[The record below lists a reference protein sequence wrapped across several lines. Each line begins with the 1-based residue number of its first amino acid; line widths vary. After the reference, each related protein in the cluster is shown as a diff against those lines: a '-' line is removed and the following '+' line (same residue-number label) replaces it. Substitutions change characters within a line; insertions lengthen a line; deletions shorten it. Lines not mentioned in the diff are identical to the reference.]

1 MPARVGEPPCV
12 YLVEDDPDQALYLQQ
27 MLDHRGYQVRLFSG
41 PEPFLLAIHE
51 GVLPDA
57 IVLDMVFPEGCDA
70 GAQLLTR
77 LRDQQPDCPPVVV
90 ISARDDFDARLK
102 AYRAGASRYML
113 KPVDS
118 EALADVLNALA
129 GRLPSEPYR
138 VLMVDDDPLLLE
150 AQSLMLEAAGICVEA
165 LTDPRATLDALDQFN
180 PDLLVLDVQM
190 PDVQGPELA
199 AIIRERDDYLTLPIL
214 FLSSETDLDRQLHAL
229 NLGGDDFLV
238 KPIQPAHLVSAVR
251 TRAKRARQSV
261 AIQRRLQTTLYERER
276 EHLALDYHAI
286 VSATDAQGNIISV
299 NDRFCEI
306 SGYRREELLGQNHR
320 IVKSGWHS
328 PDFYRDL
335 WKTIGRGQ
343 VWQGEICN
351 RRKDGSLYWVRS
363 TITPFLNELG
373 RPYQYVSIRTDITAL
388 KEEEVRQR
396 AEATMKA
403 LVAEAA
409 ADLMAASAE
418 GLDAVIES
426 VLARVG
432 EHLGVQRAYLFERLP
447 DGVHM
452 SNSHEWCATGTE
464 PQKEQLQQLPLA
476 MTPWWWE
483 RILNE
488 QAIPVGDVG
497 QLPAEAEREREVFT
511 RLGVRALCGF
521 PIRYAGQTQGFLG
534 VDQVDRPRD
543 WQASDLHM
551 LGLLASLIG
560 SALARRASEQR
571 AEAAQ
576 QRLSRGQ
583 LFANIG
589 TWEWNIVTGELFWT
603 DRIAPLFGYPQGDL
617 ETTYENFLAA
627 IHPDDRDAVVNAV
640 NACIEQDS
648 PYEIEHRVV
657 WPDGTVRWLLE
668 RGAAVRDE
676 HGNATSMLGL
686 VQDIDDRK
694 RAELALAQ
702 REQELIEAQ
711 ALASLGNWTAD
722 VVSDRLSWSDEIYRI
737 FGYEPGD
744 ITPSV
749 SAFHEAVHPQ
759 DRALVRESERMA
771 ARTGRHDVVHRIV
784 RPNGDIRHV
793 HELARAEVD
802 DAGKLLKLTGTVQ
815 DVTERIEAEQRLR
828 ETEQRFAFAVEGAGD
843 GVWEWDMQTG
853 AMQLTGNYDRMLGM
867 DEADMQT
874 TLEAWQDRVHP
885 DDIAD
890 AHLQLKNYL
899 TGHAD
904 QYSVELRLRCNQG
917 DYKWLLSRARVV
929 ERDIHGKP
937 LRLVG
942 IHSDIDQRKAAEQT
956 LQVFKHVVNSVVD
969 GVLVIDGKGTIQ
981 LASPAASRIFG
992 YPAEAMEGRNLNMLM
1007 PEPVRSQHDGFLER
1021 YRTTGES
1028 LIINRQ
1034 IEVTGQHADGTE
1046 FPLEVAVSEIQLG
1059 KTRYFVGLMRD
1070 ITERK
1075 RAEAEL
1081 VTAREEAD
1089 RANQAKSEFLSSMS
1103 HELRTPMNAILGFS
1117 QLLAYDEALSEEH
1130 QDNLKEILKAGEHL
1144 LSLINE
1150 VLDLAK
1156 VESGKVDL
1164 SLEPVSLS
1172 DVADECLSLVSSLAQ
1187 QREIQLEDAIAPVL
1201 TARADRTRLKQVL
1214 LNLLSN
1220 AIKYNHDGG
1229 RVTLDAHARQ
1239 PDRIRIE
1246 VTDTGPGI
1254 DPARQRELFQP
1265 FHRLDAEL
1273 SGIEGTGI
1281 GLTISRRITEL
1292 MGGVV
1297 GVESTPGTG
1306 STFWIELPLEVATAP
1321 ETERTPGTAL
1331 TGQADASVTCE
1342 PQKTVLY
1349 IEDNPANLKLVTQIM
1364 GHIPDVHLLTAHT
1377 PSLGIELA
1385 TARQPDLILLD
1396 INLPGMDG
1404 YQILEIL
1411 KADARLRHIPV
1422 IAITANAMP
1431 RDVER
1436 GKAAGFFDYLTK
1448 PLDVSVFL
1456 QRVQGCLHRGLT

>member
-1 MPARVGEPPCV
+1 MAKVENTTTAHPDAAKTGASGDEVPTRVNEV

-27 MLDHRGYQVRLFSG
+27 ALGHSGYDVRVFSC
-41 PEPFLLAIHE
+41 PEQFLHAIHE
-51 GVLPDA
+51 GAEPSA
-57 IVLDMVFPEGCDA
+57 IVLDMVLPEGCDA
-70 GAQLLTR
+70 GARLLTR
-77 LRDQQPDCPPVVV
+77 VRDQLQGCPPVVF
-90 ISARDDFDARLK
+90 ISVRDDFDARLK
-102 AYRAGASRYML
+102 ACRAGASRYML
-113 KPVDS
+113 KPVDP
-118 EALADVLNALA
+118 EVLADVLSALT
-129 GRLPSEPYR
+129 GSRPSEPYR

-150 AQSLMLEAAGICVEA
+150 AQSLMLKAVGMSVEA
-165 LTDPRATLDALDQFN
+165 LTDPRATLDALDHFK
-180 PDLLVLDVQM
+180 PDVLVLDVQM

-214 FLSSETDLDRQLHAL
+214 FLSSETDLGRQLSAL

-238 KPIQPAHLVSAVR
+238 KPIQPAHLVSAVHA
-251 TRAKRARQSV
+251 RAKRARQSA

-286 VSATDAQGNIISV
+286 VSAADAQGNIIHV

-306 SGYRREELLGQNHR
+306 SGYRRDELLGQNHR
-320 IVKSGWHS
+320 IVKSGCHS

-363 TITPFLNELG
+363 TITPFLNEQG

-388 KEEEVRQR
+388 KEEEARQR

-409 ADLMAASAE
+409 TDLMAAPAA

-432 EHLGVQRAYLFERLP
+432 EQMGVQRAYLFERLP
-447 DGVHM
+447 DGEHM

-464 PQKEQLQQLPLA
+464 PQKCQLQQLPLS
-476 MTPWWWE
+476 MTPWWWD
-483 RILNE
+483 RILND
-488 QAIPVGDVG
+488 QAIPVCDVNE
-497 QLPAEAEREREVFT
+497 LPTEAEREREAFT
-511 RLGVRALCGF
+511 ALGVRALCGF
-521 PIRYAGQTQGFLG
+521 PIRYAGHTQGFLG

-543 WQASDLHM
+543 WQASEVHI

-589 TWEWNIVTGELFWT
+589 TWDWNIVTGDLFWT
-603 DRIAPLFGYPQGDL
+603 DRIAPLFGYPEGNL
-617 ETTYENFLAA
+617 ETTYENFLSA

-640 NACIEQDS
+640 NACIEQDL

-668 RGAAVRDE
+668 RGAVVRDE
-676 HGNATSMLGL
+676 HGHATSMLGV
-686 VQDIDDRK
+686 VQDVDDRK

-722 VVSDRLSWSDEIYRI
+722 VVSGRLSWSDETYRI

-749 SAFHEAVHPQ
+749 RAFHEAVHP
-759 DRALVRESERMA
+759 DDLALVHESEREA
-771 ARTGRHDVVHRIV
+771 TRTGRHDVVHRII

-802 DAGKLLKLTGTVQ
+802 ETGKLLKLIGTVQ
-815 DVTERIEAEQRLR
+815 DVTERIEAE
-828 ETEQRFAFAVEGAGD
+828 E
-843 GVWEWDMQTG
+843 
-853 AMQLTGNYDRMLGM
+853 
-867 DEADMQT
+867 
-874 TLEAWQDRVHP
+874 
-885 DDIAD
+885 
-890 AHLQLKNYL
+890 
-899 TGHAD
+899 
-904 QYSVELRLRCNQG
+904 
-917 DYKWLLSRARVV
+917 
-929 ERDIHGKP
+929 
-937 LRLVG
+937 
-942 IHSDIDQRKAAEQT
+942 T

-992 YPAEAMEGRNLNMLM
+992 YPAKAMEGRNLNMLM
-1007 PEPVRSQHDGFLER
+1007 PEPVRSQHDGYLER
-1021 YRTTGES
+1021 YLTTGES

-1046 FPLEVAVSEIQLG
+1046 FPLEVAVSEIHLE
-1059 KTRYFVGLMRD
+1059 KNRYFVGLMRD

-1081 VTAREEAD
+1081 VAAREEAD

-1117 QLLAYDEALSEEH
+1117 QLLAYDEVLSDEH

-1172 DVADECLSLVSSLAQ
+1172 EVAEECLSLVSSLAQ
-1187 QREIQLEDAIAPVL
+1187 QRHIHLKDGIAPGL
-1201 TARADRTRLKQVL
+1201 TARADRTRLKQVV

-1229 RVTLDAHARQ
+1229 RVTLDAHPHQ
-1239 PDRIRIE
+1239 PDRIRIQ

-1281 GLTISRRITEL
+1281 GLTITRRITEL
-1292 MGGVV
+1292 MGGNV
-1297 GVESTPGTG
+1297 GVDSAPGVG
-1306 STFWIELPLEVATAP
+1306 STFWIELPFETAIAP
-1321 ETERTPGTAL
+1321 ETERPTGNAL
-1331 TGQADASVTCE
+1331 SGHADASVARE

-1364 GHIPDVHLLTAHT
+1364 GHVPGVHLLTAHT

-1385 TARQPDLILLD
+1385 MARQPDLILLD

-1404 YQILEIL
+1404 YKVLEVF
-1411 KADARLRHIPV
+1411 KADRRLSETPV

-1431 RDVER
+1431 RDIER
-1436 GKAAGFFDYLTK
+1436 GIAAGFHHYLTK
-1448 PLDVSVFL
+1448 PLNVVALLDA
-1456 QRVQGCLHRGLT
+1456 VQSCLSGDGS